1 MANLHT
7 LQSKLHTWARAHS
20 LQSVIFKQVPGDYFD
35 RDLEGRAELLGAKST
50 MHLCKTLIFK
60 NSRYSDDYNIETYY
74 PKYTA
79 AVLQYP
85 LNVKSERIMK
95 YSKELQN
102 SNPVKGPVSKKH
114 WHFRM
119 ADKQEAEDLT
129 GVEMNA
135 MSPAFLD
142 KNVPVFVNS
151 SILKLDPPFIWLG
164 GGDLYLKIGISTEEL
179 VKFTSA
185 HVIDL
190 SS

>member
-1 MANLHT
+1 MANLHS
-7 LQSKLHTWARAHS
+7 LQSKLHTWARFHS
-20 LQSVIFKQVPGDYFD
+20 LQSVVFKQVPGDYFD
-35 RDLEGRAELLGAKST
+35 RDLEGRAELLGAKSS

-60 NSRYSDDYNIETYY
+60 NSRYSYDYSIETYY
-74 PKYTA
+74 PKYAA

-85 LNVKSERIMK
+85 LNVKSDRIMK
-95 YSKELQN
+95 YLKDMQN
-102 SNPVKGPVSKKH
+102 RNPVKGPVSKKN

-119 ADKQEAEDLT
+119 ADQEEAEDLT

-135 MSPAFLD
+135 MSPAFLG

-151 SILKLDPPFIWLG
+151 SILQLDPPFVWLG

-179 VKFTSA
+179 VKFSSA